1 MHHSTCP
8 AAFPGMDISA
18 PGGSE
23 AISKAGKWN
32 FWNASAQGIAVVG
45 MKEQRMSNFK
55 EPTVPLLSM
64 QEFSPRLSL
73 SQV

>member
-18 PGGSE
+18 PRGSE

-45 MKEQRMSNFK
+45 MKKQRMSNFK